1 MKGHDVTP
9 PASFI
14 RPRMSLNIKLGEVLE
29 EDLLLGFEIELASKN
44 ISLDG
49 GEGGLGFGSCPGA
62 RDDLPQT
69 PTVEAYIRIK
79 RSAAPIDSHLKNTY
93 SRSNIAWEI
102 QIANFDS
109 VK

>member
-14 RPRMSLNIKLGEVLE
+14 RLRMTLKIDIGEVLE
-29 EDLLLGFEIELASKN
+29 EDFILGLEVELTPKN

-49 GEGGLGFGSCPGA
+49 SERGLGFGSCPGA
-62 RDDLPQT
+62 RDELTNTSAVQT
-69 PTVEAYIRIK
+69 NVHVES
-79 RSAAPIDSHLKNTY
+79 SAALIDSHLKNAY
-93 SRSNIAWEI
+93 SHPNIAWEI
-102 QIANFDS
+102 PVPNFDS

>member
-1 MKGHDVTP
+1 MPLK
-9 PASFI
+9 
-14 RPRMSLNIKLGEVLE
+14 IKLGEVLE

-49 GEGGLGFGSCPGA
+49 SERGLGFGPCPGT
-62 RDDLPQT
+62 RDELTNTPAVQT
-69 PTVEAYIRIK
+69 NVHVES
-79 RSAAPIDSHLKNTY
+79 SAALIDSHLKNAY